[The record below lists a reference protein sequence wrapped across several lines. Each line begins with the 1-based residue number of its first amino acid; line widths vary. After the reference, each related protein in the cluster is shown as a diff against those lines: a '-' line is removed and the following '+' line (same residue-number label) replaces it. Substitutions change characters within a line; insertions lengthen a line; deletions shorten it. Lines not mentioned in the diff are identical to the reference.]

1 MWFILFY
8 LQQTQADSSNGISL
22 AEHFG
27 TSVSDYVPD
36 TPNWISEEMIKCIS
50 DIYCQLA
57 DPPLINHEFSF
68 SPISHS
74 SSLNMFSSGGQ
85 DDIWSPHCGRFS
97 SFNSLV
103 DNPFSIGESKEF
115 SGPYSTMAKVER
127 ICRDDNKLKE
137 IEHKLQYYRW
147 FFPLRQILNPNRIF
161 FKHKG

>member
-8 LQQTQADSSNGISL
+8 LQQAQADSSNGISL

-50 DIYCQLA
+50 DIYCELA

-85 DDIWSPHCGRFS
+85 DDIRSPHCGRFS

-115 SGPYSTMAKVER
+115 SGPYSTMARVER

-147 FFPLRQILNPNRIF
+147 FFSLHQILNPNCIF
-161 FKHKG
+161 FKHRG